1 MIYPLIFYIFRHV
14 TDAEIQGHEKRLLQ
28 TEDQIIMKKKRFVKP
43 SGCHLGVFFRDI
55 RSKLTLKMQKRQV
68 AKLTSAKLKKKKASS
83 LIAMSY

>member
-1 MIYPLIFYIFRHV
+1 M
-14 TDAEIQGHEKRLLQ
+14 TDAEIQGHEKRLLM

-68 AKLTSAKLKKKKASS
+68 AKLTSAKLKKKGFAFN
-83 LIAMSY
+83 SYVILKIQRLDQCRSR